1 MSSPATILCI
11 DDDLETLSL
20 RKQLLETHGY
30 SVVTAQSGAE
40 GLQRFSEAQT
50 VDLVLLDY
58 AMPGGLT
65 GEQVAR
71 EMKLRHPAVPIV
83 IMSAFP
89 DLPDTLL
96 RMVDG
101 CVPKGQDPE
110 IVIQAVSTALAPRRS
125 EL

>member
-1 MSSPATILCI
+1 MSSPATILCV
-11 DDDLETLSL
+11 DDDRETLSL

-30 SVVTAQSGAE
+30 SVITAQSGAE
-40 GLQRFSEAQT
+40 GLQTFSEGQT

-58 AMPGGLT
+58 AMPGLS
-65 GEQVAR
+65 GEQVAK

-89 DLPDTLL
+89 ELPDALL

-101 CVPKGQDPE
+101 CVSKGQDPE
-110 IVIQAVSTALAPRRS
+110 VVIRAVSTALALRRS
-125 EL
+125 EM